1 MGLTAVYHIF
11 TDCWELFEIVE
22 GTNKFK
28 INILW
33 VNNDRIVDI
42 LNILKLKEII
52 VKNFRKFSALVCSLT
67 LASVAL
73 TGCNMSDDT
82 KDAGKTAICAVG
94 KGSIATIRTNDS
106 AAKFIA
112 NLVKDNS
119 EGDIKKIAEKVAKG
133 TATAEATNEL
143 ADYVENLCK

>member
-1 MGLTAVYHIF
+1 MQYLKKILVVSS
-11 TDCWELFEIVE
+11 IVS
-22 GTNKFK
+22 
-28 INILW
+28 LS
-33 VNNDRIVDI
+33 IV
-42 LNILKLKEII
+42 
-52 VKNFRKFSALVCSLT
+52 S
-67 LASVAL
+67 L

-94 KGSIATIRTNDS
+94 KGTIATIRTNDS

-112 NLVKDNS
+112 NLVKDNA

-133 TATAEATNEL
+133 NATAEATDEL